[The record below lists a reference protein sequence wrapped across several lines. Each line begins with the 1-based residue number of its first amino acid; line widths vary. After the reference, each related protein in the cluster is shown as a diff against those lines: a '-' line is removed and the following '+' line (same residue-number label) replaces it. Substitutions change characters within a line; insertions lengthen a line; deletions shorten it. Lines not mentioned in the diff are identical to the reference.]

1 MKALH
6 LFVWS
11 RLHSLSFFWGSNLMQ
26 INDNIIP
33 YVPIAPRVQATNEKS
48 RLLCEQLFLL
58 IDSVTS
64 SQILFNHQTD
74 NGFLS
79 ICPDQIN
86 DLIEELSKTD
96 HSLKKIDIKLLNSSL
111 KDLIYPKFNGE
122 HTIISPIW
130 NNTEVR
136 VWQFQLNQIANGVNM
151 ELLDKDAEL
160 NLDMVLSSLRIW
172 RTSLEVGSENRDV
185 IYKRNDLVYKLI
197 DLEHRLQIVQQ
208 EIEE

>member
-1 MKALH
+1 M
-6 LFVWS
+6 
-11 RLHSLSFFWGSNLMQ
+11 NE
-26 INDNIIP
+26 NIIP

-74 NGFLS
+74 KGYLS

-86 DLIEELSKTD
+86 DLIEELSNTD
-96 HSLKKIDIKLLNSSL
+96 HSFKKIDVNLLNSSL

-136 VWQFQLNQIANGVNM
+136 VWQFQLNQIANGVDM
-151 ELLDKDAEL
+151 ELLMNDAEL
-160 NLDMVLSSLRIW
+160 NLDMALSTLRIW
-172 RTSLEVGSENRDV
+172 RNSLETGSENRDV
-185 IYKRNDLVYKLI
+185 IYKRNDLIYKLM
-197 DLEHRLQIVQQ
+197 DLEHRLQIVQR
-208 EIEE
+208 ELEE

>member
-1 MKALH
+1 
-6 LFVWS
+6 
-11 RLHSLSFFWGSNLMQ
+11 MQ

-74 NGFLS
+74 KGFLS
-79 ICPDQIN
+79 ISPDQIN
-86 DLIEELSKTD
+86 DLIEELSKTNR
-96 HSLKKIDIKLLNSSL
+96 LFKKIDIKLLNSSL

-122 HTIISPIW
+122 NTISSPIW

-136 VWQFQLNQIANGVNM
+136 VWQFQLNQIARDEKMQNHDN
-151 ELLDKDAEL
+151 ELILDQAL
-160 NLDMVLSSLRIW
+160 ASIRIW
-172 RTSLEVGSENRDV
+172 RQSLEVAHTDKDITYRTNDL
-185 IYKRNDLVYKLI
+185 IYKLLD
-197 DLEHRLQIVQQ
+197 
-208 EIEE
+208 IEEKLQKIQKFID

>member
-1 MKALH
+1 MKDLH

-11 RLHSLSFFWGSNLMQ
+11 RLHSLFFFWGSNLMQ
-26 INDNIIP
+26 INEKIIP

-48 RLLCEQLFLL
+48 RFLCEQLFLL

-74 NGFLS
+74 KGYLS

-96 HSLKKIDIKLLNSSL
+96 HSFKKMDIKLLNSSL
-111 KDLIYPKFNGE
+111 KDLIYPMFIGE
-122 HTIISPIW
+122 NTIISPIW

-136 VWQFQLNQIANGVNM
+136 VWQFRLNQIANGVDM
-151 ELLDKDAEL
+151 ELLTNDAEL
-160 NLDMVLSSLRIW
+160 NLDMALSALRIW
-172 RTSLEVGSENRDV
+172 RNSLEASVGEKQV
-185 IYKRNDLVYKLI
+185 IYNNNDLIYKLM
-197 DLEHRLQIVQQ
+197 DLEQRLQIVQQ
-208 EIEE
+208 KLEE

>member
-1 MKALH
+1 MKDLH

-26 INDNIIP
+26 INENIIP

-74 NGFLS
+74 TGFLS

-96 HSLKKIDIKLLNSSL
+96 HSFKNIDVSLLNSSL
-111 KDLIYPKFNGE
+111 KDLIYPMFNGE

-136 VWQFQLNQIANGVNM
+136 VWQFRLNQIANGVNM
-151 ELLDKDAEL
+151 ELLDNDAEL
-160 NLDMVLSSLRIW
+160 CLDMVLSSIRVW
-172 RTSLEVGSENRDV
+172 RKSLEVGNENRDV
-185 IYKRNDLVYKLI
+185 IYKQNDLIYKLM
-197 DLEHRLQIVQQ
+197 DLEDKLNIVQHKL
-208 EIEE
+208 EE

>member
-1 MKALH
+1 
-6 LFVWS
+6 
-11 RLHSLSFFWGSNLMQ
+11 MQ
-26 INDNIIP
+26 INENIIP

-74 NGFLS
+74 KGFLS
-79 ICPDQIN
+79 ISPDQIN

-96 HSLKKIDIKLLNSSL
+96 RSFKNIDISLLNSSL

-122 HTIISPIW
+122 HTLISPIW

-151 ELLDKDAEL
+151 ELLDNDAEL
-160 NLDMVLSSLRIW
+160 CLDMVLSSIRVW
-172 RTSLEVGSENRDV
+172 RKSLEVGNENRDV
-185 IYKRNDLVYKLI
+185 IYKQNDLIYKLM
-197 DLEHRLQIVQQ
+197 DLEDKLNIVQQ
-208 EIEE
+208 KLEE

>member
-1 MKALH
+1 
-6 LFVWS
+6 
-11 RLHSLSFFWGSNLMQ
+11 MQ

-74 NGFLS
+74 KGYLS

-96 HSLKKIDIKLLNSSL
+96 HSFKKIDVNLLNSSL

-136 VWQFQLNQIANGVNM
+136 VWQFQLNQIANGVDM
-151 ELLDKDAEL
+151 ELLTNDAEL
-160 NLDMVLSSLRIW
+160 NLDMALSTLRVW
-172 RTSLEVGSENRDV
+172 RNSLEASVGDKQVVYNNNDL
-185 IYKRNDLVYKLI
+185 IYKLM
-197 DLEHRLQIVQQ
+197 DLEQRLQIVQQ
-208 EIEE
+208 KLEE

>member
-1 MKALH
+1 MKGLH

-11 RLHSLSFFWGSNLMQ
+11 RLHSLSFSGGSNLMQ

-74 NGFLS
+74 KGFLS
-79 ICPDQIN
+79 ISPDQIN

-96 HSLKKIDIKLLNSSL
+96 RSFKKIDINLLNSSL

-122 HTIISPIW
+122 HTLISPIW

-160 NLDMVLSSLRIW
+160 NLDMALSALRVW
-172 RTSLEVGSENRDV
+172 RNSLETGSENRDV
-185 IYKRNDLVYKLI
+185 IYKRNDLIYKLM
-197 DLEHRLQIVQQ
+197 DLEQRLQIVQQ
-208 EIEE
+208 ELEE

>member
-1 MKALH
+1 
-6 LFVWS
+6 
-11 RLHSLSFFWGSNLMQ
+11 MQ
-26 INDNIIP
+26 INENIIP

-48 RLLCEQLFLL
+48 RFLCEQLFLL

-74 NGFLS
+74 KGFLS

-96 HSLKKIDIKLLNSSL
+96 HSFKKIDISLLNSSL

-122 HTIISPIW
+122 HTISSPIW

-136 VWQFQLNQIANGVNM
+136 VWQFQLNQIADGVNM

-160 NLDMVLSSLRIW
+160 NLDMALSALRIW
-172 RTSLEVGSENRDV
+172 RNSLETGSENRDV
-185 IYKRNDLVYKLI
+185 IYKRNDLIYKLM
-197 DLEHRLQIVQQ
+197 DLEQRLEIVQQ
-208 EIEE
+208 YVEGTE